1 MAVIACV
8 RCTYMTGSGLELLVC
23 SLHGK
28 TLRLQLAVQLTLV
41 AELTD
46 KLCGNFTYVVGI
58 TVNYNLTNWLEKNK
72 DPLNNSVV
80 ELLKKCSLYLMG
92 AIWADWLSPEEVAE
106 AEKKAAASGGKKKKK
121 KGGAMQTVSSLH
133 RDTV

>member
-1 MAVIACV
+1 MRQLVIQVPQFWVKMGVKLSFLVRRPTHAFGDYMAVIACV

-46 KLCGNFTYVVGI
+46 KLCGNCTYVVGI
-58 TVNYNLTNWLEKNK
+58 TVNYNPNHNLASQIRMFN
-72 DPLNNSVV
+72 P
-80 ELLKKCSLYLMG
+80 CS
-92 AIWADWLSPEEVAE
+92 
-106 AEKKAAASGGKKKKK
+106 
-121 KGGAMQTVSSLH
+121 
-133 RDTV
+133 

>member
-1 MAVIACV
+1 MRQLVIQVPQFWVKMGMKLSFLVRRPTHAFGDYIAVIACV

-58 TVNYNLTNWLEKNK
+58 TVNYSPNHNLVPQKRM
-72 DPLNNSVV
+72 LNP
-80 ELLKKCSLYLMG
+80 CS
-92 AIWADWLSPEEVAE
+92 
-106 AEKKAAASGGKKKKK
+106 
-121 KGGAMQTVSSLH
+121 
-133 RDTV
+133 